1 MGKRKRTGSSFSRNG
16 HDANR
21 GGLSN
26 GRLDMSGAY
35 HPHGVGASRLAY
47 RCRVQ
52 DGCYRGYTDGSYLI
66 FKVFKPEEQFRQLQV
81 DGDDVT
87 MQLEAKRL
95 AERFNKECSPTR
107 YGKSCNIYLRDAAL
121 GVFEDDEQLLDD
133 DGCSFNGRQGQ
144 AFLLE
149 REIRGEFEKFNSNTG
164 WNSGVDP
171 ILDAFSHW
179 TWVETGGDKLVCDL
193 QGHRGDGGLPYLGDP
208 YYYLLTDPAICSEC
222 REYGENDL
230 GKAGINAF
238 FKHHA
243 CNEWCDKLG
252 IDADVPCV
260 PPPVPSF
267 WGSASVATTNL
278 VRTKSTSYHSL
289 VSSARYY

>member
-107 YGKSCNIYLRDAAL
+107 
-121 GVFEDDEQLLDD
+121 
-133 DGCSFNGRQGQ
+133 
-144 AFLLE
+144 
-149 REIRGEFEKFNSNTG
+149 
-164 WNSGVDP
+164 
-171 ILDAFSHW
+171 
-179 TWVETGGDKLVCDL
+179 
-193 QGHRGDGGLPYLGDP
+193 
-208 YYYLLTDPAICSEC
+208 
-222 REYGENDL
+222 
-230 GKAGINAF
+230 
-238 FKHHA
+238 
-243 CNEWCDKLG
+243 
-252 IDADVPCV
+252 
-260 PPPVPSF
+260 
-267 WGSASVATTNL
+267 
-278 VRTKSTSYHSL
+278 ST
-289 VSSARYY
+289 